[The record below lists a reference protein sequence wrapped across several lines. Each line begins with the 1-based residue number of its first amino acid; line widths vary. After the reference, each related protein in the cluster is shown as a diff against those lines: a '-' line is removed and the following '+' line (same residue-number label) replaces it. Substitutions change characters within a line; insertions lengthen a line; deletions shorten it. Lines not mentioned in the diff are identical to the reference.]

1 MKTPNPRL
9 YLRRF
14 LAFLVISVAAVWS
27 FDALRN
33 LAEHVGFG
41 PLSWM
46 FPLCIDAVAALGMDI
61 WMSRAPAWKL
71 GRVLALAAIAVS
83 LLGNVLDWWVRS
95 ADPLAMGLGAIPPI
109 ALAAVLG
116 VIHSNARGTEEREQ
130 ARRDK
135 QAKQGAR
142 KAPKKVQASRT
153 DTAAPEVQT
162 VTKLTPVPRGIAE
175 PSALTSETAPTTRRP
190 RSDRTDEQLIEDV
203 RQLIEE
209 TGAEIGKRAV
219 MTQLGIG
226 SDRALKILRVV
237 KGATKDETE
246 ASA

>member
-27 FDALRN
+27 FDALKN

-83 LLGNVLDWWVRS
+83 LVGNILDWWVRS
-95 ADPLAMGLGAIPPI
+95 ANPLAMGLGAIPPI

-116 VIHSNARGTEEREQ
+116 VTHSNARGAEEREQ
-130 ARRDK
+130 ARQLK
-135 QAKQGAR
+135 QAKR
-142 KAPKKVQASRT
+142 NRRTAPRRVQATRP
-153 DTAAPEVQT
+153 DQEAQT
-162 VTKLTPVPRGIAE
+162 VTKLSPASQRVVEPPAPMSPTVATTP
-175 PSALTSETAPTTRRP
+175 RRP
-190 RSDRTDEQLIEDV
+190 RSGRSDEELIEDV
-203 RQLIEE
+203 QRLIEE
-209 TGAEIGKRAV
+209 TGAELGKRAI
-219 MTQLGIG
+219 MSKLGIG

-237 KGATKDETE
+237 RESSTDEE